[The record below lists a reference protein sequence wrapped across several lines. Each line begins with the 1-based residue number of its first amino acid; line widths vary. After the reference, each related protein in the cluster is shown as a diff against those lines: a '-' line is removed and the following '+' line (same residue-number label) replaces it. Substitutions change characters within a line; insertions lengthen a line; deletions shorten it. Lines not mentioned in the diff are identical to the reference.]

1 MSERKEYMNLAWEIA
16 TKLSVI
22 SDETRNE
29 IFGYSDVGRII
40 RNNTPD
46 AVNFKMIQYEKK
58 LGEEKI
64 NVGDIVQCDY
74 LSQGVVTSIICDV
87 KKSEEYNVLFT
98 DGVSESYT
106 RDKLQK
112 TGKTVDVL
120 KTLRELILGW
130 IARFKTKFGGDYVK
144 IIFLDVDGELTYSN
158 YQNRETANIDIEKVK
173 LVKEI
178 CDKTGLKL
186 LLVLVGEGMKITH
199 PKYIMFS

>member
-22 SDETRNE
+22 SDEIRNE

-64 NVGDIVQCDY
+64 NVG
-74 LSQGVVTSIICDV
+74 IICDV
-87 KKSEEYNVLFT
+87 EKSEEYNVLFT

-112 TGKTVDVL
+112 TGKTVNVL
-120 KTLRELILGW
+120 KTLRELI
-130 IARFKTKFGGDYVK
+130 
-144 IIFLDVDGELTYSN
+144 
-158 YQNRETANIDIEKVK
+158 
-173 LVKEI
+173 
-178 CDKTGLKL
+178 
-186 LLVLVGEGMKITH
+186 VG
-199 PKYIMFS
+199 

>member
-64 NVGDIVQCDY
+64 NVGDIVQCNY

-87 KKSEEYNVLFT
+87 EKSEEYNVLFT

-130 IARFKTKFGGDYVK
+130 NARFKVGGDK
-144 IIFLDVDGELTYSN
+144 EM
-158 YQNRETANIDIEKVK
+158 DIEKVK
-173 LVKEI
+173 KEYLNTLSELQNEMLLLQSRIKKAKNQLIIVKTEE
-178 CDKTGLKL
+178 DLEQFRKENDLEDGLKHISL
-186 LLVLVGEGMKITH
+186 FE
-199 PKYIMFS
+199 

>member
-1 MSERKEYMNLAWEIA
+1 MSERKEYMNLAWEVA
-16 TKLSVI
+16 TKLSVL
-22 SDETRNE
+22 SDDIRSE

-74 LSQGVVTSIICDV
+74 LSQGVVTSITCDV

-120 KTLRELILGW
+120 KTLRELILG
-130 IARFKTKFGGDYVK
+130 
-144 IIFLDVDGELTYSN
+144 
-158 YQNRETANIDIEKVK
+158 
-173 LVKEI
+173 
-178 CDKTGLKL
+178 
-186 LLVLVGEGMKITH
+186 
-199 PKYIMFS
+199 

>member
-29 IFGYSDVGRII
+29 IFGCSDVGRII

-46 AVNFKMIQYEKK
+46 VVNFKMIQYEKK

-74 LSQGVVTSIICDV
+74 LSQGIVTNIICDV
-87 KKSEEYNVLFT
+87 EKSEEYNVLFT

-112 TGKTVDVL
+112 TGKTVDIL
-120 KTLRELILGW
+120 KVLREVIIGW
-130 IARFKTKFGGDYVK
+130 NARFKTDLEVIQIFDLGKIDRKIYEWVHEEPENINKIGRRALTVAVSPMVIGALIALIIIIGIIKVGG
-144 IIFLDVDGELTYSN
+144 
-158 YQNRETANIDIEKVK
+158 
-173 LVKEI
+173 
-178 CDKTGLKL
+178 GLW
-186 LLVLVGEGMKITH
+186 
-199 PKYIMFS
+199 

>member
-58 LGEEKI
+58 LGEETI
-64 NVGDIVQCDY
+64 NVGDIVQCNY

-87 KKSEEYNVLFT
+87 EKSEEYNVLFT

-112 TGKTVDVL
+112 TGKTVNVL
-120 KTLRELILGW
+120 KTLRELILG
-130 IARFKTKFGGDYVK
+130 
-144 IIFLDVDGELTYSN
+144 
-158 YQNRETANIDIEKVK
+158 
-173 LVKEI
+173 
-178 CDKTGLKL
+178 
-186 LLVLVGEGMKITH
+186 
-199 PKYIMFS
+199 